1 MNEPVMSYWVCV
13 CGVSNL
19 TTVLSCKHCGHRAR
33 TGPTQE
39 LPEAFA
45 ESTID
50 VEVRAAH
57 GLLKKAAKALH
68 RAGAPE
74 GTRDVEI
81 AGARL
86 DRALSLLDCRSDLK
100 GIEAPESSRGE
111 RPRNIDSGRQVCSV
125 LGCGAFEIMPNGKCE
140 HGGE

>member
-33 TGPTQE
+33 TGPVQE

-57 GLLKKAAKALH
+57 GLLKKAVKALH
-68 RAGAPE
+68 RVGAPD
-74 GTRDVEI
+74 GTREVEI
-81 AGARL
+81 AGVRL
-86 DRALSLLDCRSDLK
+86 SRALTLLD
-100 GIEAPESSRGE
+100 
-111 RPRNIDSGRQVCSV
+111 RPRNIPSGRQVCSV
-125 LGCGAFEIMPNGKCE
+125 LGCGAFEIMPNGE
-140 HGGE
+140 GSVTRNG